1 MTRLRSAWRLAAAA
15 AFFVA
20 LPVAAQQAQQ
30 PAVSTQGTWTPI
42 SRAIEPLGPLT
53 VSAIEIRWSICKGV
67 RVARVEADLASTV
80 YVIEGQPGCVLD
92 GQRLTHLKLTPKP
105 GGAAGRCGAELSL
118 FSSEKAWRDN
128 QPDAWGLVERS
139 PCP

>member
-1 MTRLRSAWRLAAAA
+1 VTRRRSTLLIAVSAAAGVTLAAM
-15 AFFVA
+15 
-20 LPVAAQQAQQ
+20 AQPQPQ
-30 PAVSTQGTWTPI
+30 PAVSTQGTWQPL

-53 VSAIEIRWSICKGV
+53 VSAIEIRWSICKGA

-80 YVIEGQPGCVLD
+80 YAVEGQPGCVLD
-92 GQRLTHLKLTPKP
+92 GQRITHLKLVPKP

-118 FSSEKAWRDN
+118 FSSEKAWRET